1 MTWTEPTRC
10 ELCGWTNRHDI
21 RVSLVHWRDAA
32 PGMAYEHL
40 ARCVDRGE
48 CKQRV
53 ADQGD
58 TWPLV
63 ESANERRS
71 A

>member
-10 ELCGWTNRHDI
+10 ELCGHTERHDI
-21 RVSLVHWRDAA
+21 RVSLVHWRDA
-32 PGMAYEHL
+32 PLGMAYEHL
-40 ARCVDRGE
+40 PRCIDRSA
-48 CKQRV
+48 CKRRV

-58 TWPLV
+58 IWPLV
-63 ESANERRS
+63 ESANERKS